1 MYYLG
6 LSESKMALYIC
17 INLTFQ
23 VFSSDLLVNA
33 WLVGGKLNVAGEW
46 NMVAEEFLHFSTVLH
61 KYELWISKLNSH
73 FHTGRTTSTAL
84 YE

>member
-1 MYYLG
+1 
-6 LSESKMALYIC
+6 
-17 INLTFQ
+17 
-23 VFSSDLLVNA
+23 
-33 WLVGGKLNVAGEW
+33 
-46 NMVAEEFLHFSTVLH
+46 MVAEEFLHFSTVLH